1 MEDLL
6 DTRGIGLG
14 LRVVWWGGEMK
25 HTVCGTQFGKQSE
38 IVFDFSDVFV
48 GIGPRF
54 TAVEPSRGVPQC
66 LQGVRVRP
74 WISNSVLFQ
83 CISKALLHTLTHC
96 VSDSA
101 CYATPQ
107 HPLHPCL
114 CTCHLH
120 LFVCLFTF

>member
-38 IVFDFSDVFV
+38 IVFDFADVFV

-54 TAVEPSRGVPQC
+54 TAVEPSRVVPQC
-66 LQGVRVRP
+66 LQGLSIRK
-74 WISNSVLFQ
+74 ISCLQCQQRWQGKRHIQIWLNS
-83 CISKALLHTLTHC
+83 HPTH
-96 VSDSA
+96 
-101 CYATPQ
+101 ATASWA
-107 HPLHPCL
+107 
-114 CTCHLH
+114 
-120 LFVCLFTF
+120 V